1 MTGITPAEVVLTG
14 GNLALVVVVVVIA
27 LGALAMAAMFRQE
40 VLSAGEGTDNM
51 KNIALAVQEGANAYL
66 QRQFRTLAVFA
77 GIAFFVLLALP
88 ADDWGVRIGRSVFFL
103 VGAGFSATVGYLG
116 MSLAVKANL
125 RVAAAANESGRDPA
139 MNIGF
144 RTGAMVGMLTVGL
157 GLLGASVVVLLF
169 KHEAPH
175 VLEGF
180 GFGAALLAMFMR
192 VGGGIFTKAADV
204 GADLVG
210 KVEQNIPEDDP
221 RNAATIA
228 DNVGDNVGDCA
239 GMAADLFESY
249 AVTLVA
255 ALILGSQAF
264 GDKGL
269 VFPLLIPA
277 VGALTAVAGVYL
289 MRPRPGENGL
299 TTINRAFYLSA
310 GIAAVAC
317 VILSFVYL
325 PSSFADFENVTPSA
339 LDQLSVSGASGNP
352 ALIASIAVVIGIVMA
367 AAILALTGYFTG
379 TEYRPV
385 KDVGKTS
392 LTGAA
397 TVLLS
402 GLAVGFESAVY
413 TTLVIGAAVFGAY
426 LLGGASLTVSL
437 FAVALAGCGLLTTVG
452 VIVAMDTFGPVSD
465 NAQGIA
471 EMSGDVSPEGAQ
483 ILTELDAVGNTTK
496 AITKGIAIAT
506 AVLAA
511 TALFGSYATSVL
523 DALVKARPTTDEFTL
538 ADFFVFNPAVL
549 VGVLLGSAVVFLF
562 SGLAISAVGR
572 AAGAVVYE
580 VRRQFREIPG
590 IMEGTGRPEYG
601 KVVDIVTKDSLREL
615 VTPGILAVLAPVA
628 VGFGLGVTALAG
640 FLAGA
645 IGTGTLMAVF
655 LANSGGAWDNAK
667 KLVEDGNHGG
677 KGSDAHAATIIG
689 DTVGD
694 PFKDTAGPAINP
706 LLKVMNLVSLLVASA
721 VVSMS
726 VGKDQ
731 NDPLRIGI
739 AVVCAGIIATAVYIS
754 KQREVSIGS
763 DGPSTP
769 ASPAPRQRPDAD
781 GPGPADRLT
790 SSSTKI
796 STTARGRSDS
806 SDLPLRLRSAL
817 ETAGFTYD
825 AVAEL
830 LGTRAHAALGRNETT
845 PGRRRTTDGSPL
857 ATLTRLFLLQAPVP
871 AADAERALPDLLGPL
886 ADDGF
891 LATDGQRGTRAPRR
905 PPLRHQRSPGGP
917 RPLGRQR
924 PDARTR
930 RRSRPGRA
938 GPRPGH
944 QPGRHLPG
952 PADHPR
958 AGAAGPSTSA
968 PAAASRRCTWPPTR
982 SASSRPT

>member
-1 MTGITPAEVVLTG
+1 MTGINPVVVTPELTG
-14 GNLALVVVVVVIA
+14 GNLVLVIVVAVIA
-27 LGALAMAAMFRQE
+27 LAALAMAAMFRQQ
-40 VLSAGEGTDNM
+40 VMAAAEGTDNM
-51 KNIALAVQEGANAYL
+51 KTIARAVQEGANAYL
-66 QRQFRTLAVFA
+66 ARQFRTLAIFA
-77 GIAFFVLLALP
+77 AIAFFALLVLP
-88 ADDWGVRIGRSVFFL
+88 ADDMTVRIFRSVFFI
-103 VGAGFSATVGYLG
+103 VGAGFSAAVGYLG
-116 MSLAVKANL
+116 MNLAVRANL
-125 RVAAAANESGRDPA
+125 RVAAAAESTGRENA
-139 MNIGF
+139 MRIGL

-157 GLLGASVVVLLF
+157 GLLGASLVVLF
-169 KHEAPH
+169 FQDSAPD

-269 VFPLLIPA
+269 VYPLLIPA
-277 VGALTAVAGVYL
+277 IGALTAVAGVYL
-289 MRPRPGENGL
+289 TRPKVGENGL
-299 TTINRAFYLSA
+299 TTINRSFYLSS
-310 GIAAVAC
+310 GIAALASV
-317 VILSFVYL
+317 VLSYVYL
-325 PSSFADFENVTPSA
+325 PSSFSEFTNISENLVAAEGDPRF
-339 LDQLSVSGASGNP
+339 
-352 ALIASIAVVIGIVMA
+352 IASAAVVIGIVMSA
-367 AAILALTGYFTG
+367 GILALTGYYTG

-397 TVLLS
+397 TVILS
-402 GLAVGFESAVY
+402 GLSVGFESAVY

-426 LLGGASLTVSL
+426 LLGGAALTVSL

-471 EMSGDVSPEGAQ
+471 EMSGDVSEEGAQ

-511 TALFGSYATSVL
+511 TALFGSYATSVFE
-523 DALVKARPTTDEFTL
+523 ALLEAKPAPDEFIQF
-538 ADFFVFNPAVL
+538 DVFNPAVL
-549 VGVLLGSAVVFLF
+549 VGVLLGACVVFLF
-562 SGLAISAVGR
+562 SGLAINAVAR
-572 AAGAVVYE
+572 AAGAVVFE

-615 VTPGILAVLAPVA
+615 VTPGILAVLAPIA

-655 LANSGGAWDNAK
+655 LANAGGAWDNAK
-667 KLVEDGNHGG
+667 KLVEDGHHGG
-677 KGSDAHAATIIG
+677 KGSPAHEATVIG

-706 LLKVMNLVSLLVASA
+706 LLKVMNLVSLLIASA
-721 VVSMS
+721 IVSLS
-726 VGKDQ
+726 VGEDQ
-731 NDPLRIGI
+731 NDVLRIAI
-739 AVVCAGIIATAVYIS
+739 ALVAVAIIAGSIYIS
-754 KQREVSIGS
+754 KQRGVAIS
-763 DGPSTP
+763 D
-769 ASPAPRQRPDAD
+769 D
-781 GPGPADRLT
+781 GDNTG
-790 SSSTKI
+790 SSSMT
-796 STTARGRSDS
+796 
-806 SDLPLRLRSAL
+806 PH
-817 ETAGFTYD
+817 
-825 AVAEL
+825 
-830 LGTRAHAALGRNETT
+830 AH
-845 PGRRRTTDGSPL
+845 S
-857 ATLTRLFLLQAPVP
+857 
-871 AADAERALPDLLGPL
+871 
-886 ADDGF
+886 
-891 LATDGQRGTRAPRR
+891 
-905 PPLRHQRSPGGP
+905 
-917 RPLGRQR
+917 
-924 PDARTR
+924 
-930 RRSRPGRA
+930 
-938 GPRPGH
+938 
-944 QPGRHLPG
+944 
-952 PADHPR
+952 
-958 AGAAGPSTSA
+958 
-968 PAAASRRCTWPPTR
+968 
-982 SASSRPT
+982 